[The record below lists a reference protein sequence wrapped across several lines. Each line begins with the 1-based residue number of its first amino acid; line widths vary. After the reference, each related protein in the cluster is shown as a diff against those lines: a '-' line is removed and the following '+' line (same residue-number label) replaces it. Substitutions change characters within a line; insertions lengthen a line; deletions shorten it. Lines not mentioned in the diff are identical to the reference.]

1 MNKLLCRTA
10 ILFACIFCV
19 VTLGCQDVVFADL
32 VLDDGPGEAEETMN
46 PGEPLDDFMEKHWNE
61 MEKYNGEFAG
71 DDEMKEIYVWTYPY
85 SDESVGHIKAAFSEL
100 PFKYLY
106 YEKYEM
112 LWGYVENKDV
122 QGWIC
127 INEPDVPYF
136 NINPEG
142 EDVNSKGVD
151 KPIAREDRLSEK
163 QVLLLVTGLVIGLIA
178 VTGILM
184 KVFWKKEKEQ

>member
-1 MNKLLCRTA
+1 MC
-10 ILFACIFCV
+10 
-19 VTLGCQDVVFADL
+19 
-32 VLDDGPGEAEETMN
+32 
-46 PGEPLDDFMEKHWNE
+46 
-61 MEKYNGEFAG
+61 
-71 DDEMKEIYVWTYPY
+71 
-85 SDESVGHIKAAFSEL
+85 GHIL
-100 PFKYLY
+100 IQMYLY